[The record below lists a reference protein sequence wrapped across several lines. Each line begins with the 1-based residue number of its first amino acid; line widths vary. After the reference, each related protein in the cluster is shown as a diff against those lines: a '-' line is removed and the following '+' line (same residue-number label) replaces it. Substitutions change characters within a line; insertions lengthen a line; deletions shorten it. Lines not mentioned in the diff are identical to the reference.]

1 MVAAIPISSL
11 VRNGTAAANDVN
23 GDPAAAAFVAQFPM
37 CLLRYTDRWG
47 MGKEKGEG
55 TVLIANNYLDRIW
68 VKWSQ

>member
-11 VRNGTAAANDVN
+11 VRNGGAAANDVN

-47 MGKEKGEG
+47 WVRRKER
-55 TVLIANNYLDRIW
+55 TVLIGNNYPDGIW